1 MLRARAR
8 DQHRWVQGF
17 ILNALRRLVRVKRA
31 RYPQARPSLSEVETE
46 ALPQIFHNQSR
57 EARRFTAL
65 VTLIVGGD
73 VCSQRRMGVMYDRC
87 GEVVIKD
94 DLRIAGER
102 VKIVSQNKI
111 QIDCEFEGDVTGPE
125 VVVSER
131 GKVTGN
137 VAGDRVIVLGKIV
150 GDIRGKMVAL
160 LSTAHVEGDIHHA
173 SLAIDAGAE
182 FAGRCRHTDVGGWPD
197 GRRNA
202 A

>member
-1 MLRARAR
+1 MFPKAR
-8 DQHRWVQGF
+8 
-17 ILNALRRLVRVKRA
+17 I
-31 RYPQARPSLSEVETE
+31 
-46 ALPQIFHNQSR
+46 
-57 EARRFTAL
+57 
-65 VTLIVGGD
+65 
-73 VCSQRRMGVMYDRC
+73 GVMYDRC

-94 DLRIAGER
+94 DMRIAGER

-150 GDIRGKMVAL
+150 GEIRGKMVAL

-173 SLAIDAGAE
+173 SLAIDEGAE
-182 FAGRCRHTDVGGWPD
+182 FAGRCRHTDVSGWSD
-197 GRRNA
+197 GRKNA